1 MLMEDGISGWQ
12 YQERIKLVNKNPAL
26 VQNIYNLE

>member
-1 MLMEDGISGWQ
+1 MEDGILGWQ